1 MNESLDQSEIDALLN
16 NDSDSE
22 ETQEENIELTDLEK
36 DAIGEMS
43 NISMGSAAT
52 ALYGLLDHK
61 VEITAPKVKLS
72 SVEELVDNY
81 SRPCVVVDVRYVEG
95 LQGNNQMILEQEDAA
110 IITDLMMGGDGSD
123 PSEDFGELQLSAV
136 SEAMNQMMGAA
147 ATSMS
152 DFFEGDKINISPP
165 EAELIEVSGD
175 AIKLEGVDAEA
186 GRVVQV
192 IFNMQIEDLIDS
204 QIVQVMTVDFAK
216 SLVDS
221 LIKPVSDVASGL
233 DEEEATP
240 EKEEANSGQQSP
252 QQSQGA
258 SQGSQQPQT
267 HQPGAQVQ
275 QQPQNQPRQAAQP
288 RRRVDSAAAASNKV
302 RRDVEVQNVEFDDLA
317 GPGQD
322 KLISELDLIYD
333 VDLELTVRLGKT
345 KKSIKEIL
353 EMSPGSVIELD
364 RLAGEAVDL
373 LVNGKLIAKGEVVV
387 IDENFGFRVTDIVS
401 SAERINKL

>member
-16 NDSDSE
+16 DEVDE
-22 ETQEENIELTDLEK
+22 GETQEESVELTDLEK

-61 VEITAPKVKLS
+61 VEITAPEVKVS
-72 SVEELVDNY
+72 SVAELTDNY
-81 SRPCVVVDVRYVEG
+81 SRPCVVVDVKYVEG
-95 LQGNNQMILEQEDAA
+95 LKGNNQMILEQEDAA

-123 PSEDFGELQLSAV
+123 PSDELGELQLSAV

-165 EAELIEVSGD
+165 EAELIEVSND
-175 AIKLEGVDAEA
+175 TIKLEDVD
-186 GRVVQV
+186 GDDGIVQV
-192 IFNMQIEDLIDS
+192 VFNMKIEGLIDS
-204 QIVQVMTVDFAK
+204 QIVQVMTTKFAK
-216 SLVDS
+216 SLVNS
-221 LIKPVSDVASGL
+221 LIKPVSDVASGIE
-233 DEEEATP
+233 DEVEEENQGT
-240 EKEEANSGQQSP
+240 EVNDQQSSEEAGP
-252 QQSQGA
+252 T
-258 SQGSQQPQT
+258 QQPQRT
-267 HQPGAQVQ
+267 QSQ
-275 QQPQNQPRQAAQP
+275 QQQAAQPQQQSAQP
-288 RRRVDSAAAASNKV
+288 RRRPDATNSNQV
-302 RRDVEVQNVEFDDLA
+302 RRDVEVQNVEFDDL
-317 GPGQD
+317 D
-322 KLISELDLIYD
+322 NTEKDRLISELDLIYD

>member
-1 MNESLDQSEIDALLN
+1 MSDSLDQSEIDALLN
-16 NDSDSE
+16 DDVDE
-22 ETQEENIELTDLEK
+22 DEAKDEKLELSDLEK

-61 VEITAPKVKLS
+61 VEITAPEVKLS
-72 SVEELVDNY
+72 SVAELTDDY

-95 LQGNNQMILEQEDAA
+95 LMGNNQMILEQEDAA
-110 IITDLMMGGDGSD
+110 IITDLMMGGDGSNPAD
-123 PSEDFGELQLSAV
+123 ELGELQLSAV

-165 EAELIEVSGD
+165 EAEVIELTNNTIGLD
-175 AIKLEGVDAEA
+175 GVDDDD
-186 GRVVQV
+186 GIVQV
-192 IFNMQIEDLIDS
+192 VFNMRIGDLIDS
-204 QIVQVMTVDFAK
+204 QIVQIMTIKFAK
-216 SLVDS
+216 ELVDS

-233 DEEEATP
+233 DDAVEEDDGPTEAS
-240 EKEEANSGQQSP
+240 NQQSIETGPTQQQTERSQP
-252 QQSQGA
+252 QQ
-258 SQGSQQPQT
+258 
-267 HQPGAQVQ
+267 Q
-275 QQPQNQPRQAAQP
+275 QQPTQP
-288 RRRVDSAAAASNKV
+288 RRRPDASKSNQV
-302 RRDVEVQNVEFDDLA
+302 RRDVEVQNVEFEDLA
-317 GPGQD
+317 NVDQN

-401 SAERINKL
+401 SAERINTL